1 MSWLDEYPLQGRKD
15 HISHTKTGKGRKII
29 DSKVLCFG
37 YRGICDRSKEGILF
51 FQGSWNITKQCIV
64 IFGISFKITIYCLIQ
79 RKWVPFND
87 RFSLGR
93 GRNGSYLKSRCRV
106 VSLDPLILFLPN
118 KFPTRKKQLPCPCI
132 YIYIYILQRPIYHII
147 IYIYDI
153 PYIHILWLV
162 SYEFKET
169 NM

>member
-15 HISHTKTGKGRKII
+15 HISHNKTGKGRKII

-37 YRGICDRSKEGILF
+37 YRGICDHSKEGILF

-64 IFGISFKITIYCLIQ
+64 IFGVSFKITIYCLIQ

-87 RFSLGR
+87 RFSLGG

-132 YIYIYILQRPIYHII
+132 YIHITTSHISYHNI
-147 IYIYDI
+147 
-153 PYIHILWLV
+153 
-162 SYEFKET
+162 
-169 NM
+169 